1 MSDGLAWWCPVYIE
15 FVVYTR
21 QPKVWASDLRM
32 SNPPNKYGIMPDSAV
47 QNTKLS
53 GIPATSYFDVVS

>member
-15 FVVYTR
+15 FVVYTG

-47 QNTKLS
+47 
-53 GIPATSYFDVVS
+53 